1 MSKRVFRFFWLFMTS
16 QEQWLNKMADDGY
29 RLLGTTTAH
38 YEFEECEKGKYQ
50 YCVVYVANYSKE
62 HVEEYIKSLSSYG
75 YRVIYK
81 NLNMDYSTGKV
92 EIRPSAEE
100 GGRIATEETTLHK
113 ELLIIE
119 KEKDGTEFK
128 LCPTFEQ
135 RYNAYSKLRMWGIVG
150 FIVSAVLCVVGKS
163 VLWAVI
169 ASLPLVWTIL
179 FQLEIMKLKKK
190 TKK

>member
-16 QEQWLNKMADDGY
+16 QEQWLNKMADNGY
-29 RLLGTTTAH
+29 RLSGTTTAH
-38 YEFEECEKGKYQ
+38 YEFEECEKGKFQ
-50 YCVVYVANYSKE
+50 YSVVYVANYSKE
-62 HVEEYIKSLSSYG
+62 HVEEYIKSLCACG

-81 NLNMDYSTGKV
+81 NLNMDYSAGKV

-100 GGRIATEETTLHK
+100 SGRIATEETTLHK

-119 KEKDGTEFK
+119 KEKDGAEFK

-135 RYNAYSKLRMWGIVG
+135 RYNAYSKLRLWGIIG
-150 FIVSAVLCVVGKS
+150 FAIAAILWVAGKS
-163 VLWAVI
+163 ILWGII
-169 ASLPLVWTIL
+169 ACLPFVWAIL

-190 TKK
+190 TKR